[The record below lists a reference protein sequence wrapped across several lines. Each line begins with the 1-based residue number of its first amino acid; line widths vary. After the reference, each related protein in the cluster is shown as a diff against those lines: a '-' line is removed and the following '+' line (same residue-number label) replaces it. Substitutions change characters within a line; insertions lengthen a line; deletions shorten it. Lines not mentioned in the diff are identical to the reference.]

1 MMYEMNDIT
10 NPKEEKKWR
19 LQNGE
24 EIVED
29 ELEIAETFNKFFVD
43 KINNLK
49 ENIDVNQ
56 KKEPL
61 TKLKEK
67 MKGKNLKFELRT
79 VSEKKVRKAMMGM
92 KKKKSSGPDGIS
104 QENLIL
110 GTDWLVIPLTRII
123 NGEFPEV
130 WKEAIVT
137 PLLKRV
143 IQKKRKHFEMTR
155 LK

>member
-1 MMYEMNDIT
+1 MLVL
-10 NPKEEKKWR
+10 EKQK
-19 LQNGE
+19 G
-24 EIVED
+24 
-29 ELEIAETFNKFFVD
+29 
-43 KINNLK
+43 NNLK

-67 MKGKNLKFELRT
+67 RKGKNLKFELRT

-110 GTDWLVIPLTRII
+110 GTDVLVIPLTRII
-123 NGEFPEV
+123 NASIENEEFPEI
-130 WKEAIVT
+130 WKEAVVT
-137 PLLKRV
+137 PLLK
-143 IQKKRKHFEMTR
+143 KGDPEEN
-155 LK
+155 